1 MGDEVITKNE
11 LLPQDELLPIERLL
25 INYNYRLFGA
35 VLVLLEKQKSEA
47 VQTAGVSVYQ
57 GRGMLI
63 YNPAFMASMTM
74 EDRLFILMHEA
85 SHVILSSMSRS
96 AGRDKTLWNF
106 ATDIVINEMLAHNFK
121 LKIPEG
127 LLDMA
132 FLDSI
137 TGKKTHSPDGCNGIV
152 NINADDI
159 YKELALFIEHIV
171 RRGNKAIVTL
181 KNGRTEEINIYGE
194 ECDEDVSGLDGR
206 VKQMIKDVLNGAEE
220 YGRAAGNF
228 VKGLL
233 KAVKKSFPFKDV
245 LKKQFEKKDYDFSRP
260 NRRIKVCDSF
270 FPRRKTPAFVVYAA
284 VDVSAS
290 TTELT
295 EDFLGYIM
303 ALPQFEE
310 VVFFDTKI
318 QHVLKKGQPMPIVMN
333 GYGGTDINCV
343 IKRWQKV
350 EDNNRS
356 KKLNFVALTDGYV
369 EEIEEMTKEQ
379 ILVLTTGIDIDG
391 ARNVR
396 IRV

>member
-1 MGDEVITKNE
+1 MNEQTISKDE
-11 LLPQDELLPIERLL
+11 LLPPDELLPIERLL

-35 VLVLLEKQKSEA
+35 VLVLLEKQQSEDI
-47 VQTAGVSVYQ
+47 QTAGVSVFK
-57 GRGMLI
+57 GRGMLR
-63 YNPAFMASMTM
+63 YNPAFMASMDM
-74 EDRLFILMHEA
+74 EGRMFVLMHEA
-85 SHVILSSMSRS
+85 SHIILSSMSRGT
-96 AGRDKTLWNF
+96 GRDKTLWNF
-106 ATDIVINEMLAHNFK
+106 ATDIIINEMLARNFK
-121 LKIPEG
+121 LTIPEG
-127 LLDMA
+127 SLDMT

-137 TGKKTHSPDGCNGIV
+137 TGKKSKSPDGFDVIV

-159 YKELALFIEHIV
+159 YKELALFIERVV

-181 KNGRTEEINIYGE
+181 KNGKTEELDIFGE

-220 YGRAAGNF
+220 YGNAAGSF
-228 VKGLL
+228 IKGLL
-233 KAVKKSFPFKDV
+233 KTVKKSFPFKDV

-260 NRRIKVCDSF
+260 NRRIKACESF

-290 TTELT
+290 TKDLT
-295 EDFLGYIM
+295 EDFIGYIM

-310 VVFFDTKI
+310 VVFFDTEI
-318 QHVLKKGQPMPIVMN
+318 QYVLKKGQSMPSVMN

-343 IKRWQKV
+343 IKRWQKI
-350 EDNNRS
+350 EDNNKS

-379 ILVLTTGIDIDG
+379 ILVLTTGIDIEG
-391 ARNVR
+391 ARNIR